1 MFCAVDENFAAYAL
15 LHHRHTPEMEQ
26 AIGAQLLFTPHL
38 APMNRGILATCYA
51 RPTSATST
59 DALLATL
66 HEAYDDEPFVVV
78 TDDPPSTKATM
89 GANTCH
95 VTARYDERTG
105 WVVVLAALDNLVK
118 GTSGQ
123 ALQCLNLALGL
134 DETLGLP
141 TVGLLP

>member
-1 MFCAVDENFAAYAL
+1 EL
-15 LHHRHTPEMEQ
+15 S
-26 AIGAQLLFTPHL
+26 AQLLFTPHL

-51 RPTSATST
+51 RPTGSTST
-59 DALLATL
+59 EALLDAL
-66 HEAYDDEPFVVV
+66 HDAYDDEPFVVV
-78 TDDPPSTKATM
+78 TDAPPSTKATM

-95 VTARYDERTG
+95 VTARYDDRTG
-105 WVVVLAALDNLVK
+105 WVVVIAAIDNLVK

-123 ALQCLNLALGL
+123 ALQCLNLAFGL